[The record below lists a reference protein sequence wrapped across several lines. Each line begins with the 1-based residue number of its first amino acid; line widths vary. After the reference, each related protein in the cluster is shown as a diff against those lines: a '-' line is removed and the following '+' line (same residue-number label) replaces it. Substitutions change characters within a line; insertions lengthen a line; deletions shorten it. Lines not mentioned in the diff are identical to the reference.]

1 MLKVVDIIEDKILD
15 RYPNVLE
22 ILLHDKTTNEN
33 IFWAT
38 DNYENIGSDYSFS
51 SQITID
57 LITGKN
63 GNIIMPRVLKDK
75 LLQQSRVKNMAEVF
89 TPSWVCNEQNNTI
102 DKAWFQRENVFNKII
117 YNKDGSRSWKVNSGK
132 IKFLSNKSWIDY
144 VCENRLEVSCGEAPY
159 LTSRYDTTSGNF
171 IPIKNRIG
179 IIDRKLRIV
188 SENTEKESDWLMASY
203 LAYKSTYGYEWQGDS
218 LLLARESLLYTFI
231 EYYLDKFGNE
241 PNSNDI
247 IEIANII
254 SWNIWQMDGLKGV
267 IPKSCKSKEHE
278 NENLFGTS
286 ITSSTSCIGC
296 KTKNIKKHNGIYC
309 EIIDW
314 NKEKNIPIQN
324 ELKIRFIDLIQN

>member
-1 MLKVVDIIEDKILD
+1 MQKVVDIIEDKILD

-22 ILLHDKTTNEN
+22 ILLQDKTTNKN

-38 DNYENIGSDYSFS
+38 DNYENLGNNYSFPA
-51 SQITID
+51 QITID
-57 LITGKN
+57 LITGRN

-89 TPSWVCNEQNNTI
+89 TPSWVCNEQNNAI
-102 DKAWFQRENVFNKII
+102 DNAWFQRENVFNKIV
-117 YNKDGSRSWKVNSGK
+117 YGNDGSHFWKVNTNK
-132 IKFLSNKSWIDY
+132 INFPSNKNWIDY

-159 LTSRYDTTSGNF
+159 LTSRYDTTTGKF

-179 IIDRKLRIV
+179 ILDRKLRVI
-188 SENTEKESDWLMASY
+188 SENTEHETEWLEATY

-231 EYYLDKFGNE
+231 ECFLEKFGNE
-241 PNSNDI
+241 PNLNYI
-247 IEIANII
+247 EEIAIII
-254 SWNIWQMDGLKGV
+254 SWNLWQMDGLKGI
-267 IPKSCKSKEHE
+267 IPDSCKTKELE
-278 NENLFGTS
+278 NENLFGDS
-286 ITSSTSCIGC
+286 ITSATTCIGC

-324 ELKIRFIDLIQN
+324 EKKIRFIDLIQN